1 MPSTSSPAPVIDLL
15 HASTRVLAVT
25 HMNPDGDAI
34 GSLAAFGRVA
44 LALGKDVRLY
54 CVTPIAAH
62 LAWLPL
68 PAPLVRSLAELET
81 WQPDLVVVLD
91 CADEKRAG
99 EEMEAL
105 LVAVKAAPRAHG
117 PATACID
124 HHTGNP
130 LFAHANWVDSTQSAT
145 GAMVALL
152 AKEFGQPLSGGLG
165 EALYLAL
172 VSDTGS
178 FSYANTTALALQL
191 AADIVADGL
200 NVAAFTSKYENNW
213 SIARLHLWGQI
224 MAEVDL
230 YCDGALVVSVV
241 TQEHLDR
248 FEAKPTDLENFASW
262 LRRIQGV
269 RVVLFARVS
278 RKGTKISLRSM
289 GDVNVRDVAAKFG
302 GGGHVGAAGIELA
315 VKPQEAA
322 AMVLAE
328 LQTVL
333 ACKTAD

>member
-1 MPSTSSPAPVIDLL
+1 MPLTNSPAPIADLL
-15 HASTRVLAVT
+15 RAKARILAVT

-34 GSLAAFGRVA
+34 GSLVAFGHIA
-44 LALGKDVRLY
+44 KNLSKDVRLY
-54 CVTPIAAH
+54 CVTPIAEH

-68 PAPLVRSLAELET
+68 PAPLARSLAELGDWRPE
-81 WQPDLVVVLD
+81 LVVVLD

-105 LVAVKAAPRAHG
+105 LTGAKAGTLVNA

-130 LFAHANWVDSTQSAT
+130 LFAHANWVDPAQAAT
-145 GAMVALL
+145 GSMVALL
-152 AKEFGQPLSGGLG
+152 AKQFDLPLSGGLG

-178 FSYANTTALALQL
+178 FSYGNTGPLALQL
-191 AADIVADGL
+191 AADIVAAGL
-200 NVAAFTSKYENNW
+200 SVADFTTKYENNW
-213 SIARLHLWGQI
+213 SIARLHLWGQL
-224 MAEVDL
+224 MAEVAL
-230 YCDGALVVSVV
+230 HCDGAIVASVV

-248 FEAKPTDLENFASW
+248 FSAKPTDLENFASW

-269 RVVLFARVS
+269 KVVLFARVS
-278 RKGTKISLRSM
+278 SKGSKVSLRSM
-289 GDVNVRDVAAKFG
+289 GDVNVRDVAALFG
-302 GGGHVGAAGIELA
+302 GGGHVAAAGIEFT
-315 VKPQEAA
+315 VTPREAA

-328 LQTVL
+328 LKKVL
-333 ACKTAD
+333 EP